1 MDRYTLLLIRA
12 FFHFSQSTPTCRL
25 PLARRSATRSNR
37 QTFFNRAGY
46 IQRRCH
52 IASRSAVGYRQSY
65 RFWYHRFN
73 AHTRHRA
80 LEEQTAMEALVRNVV
95 KFLVLAL
102 IHMHGSTKGASHNLV
117 HQLSLG
123 TATSL
128 KGTATSFSL
137 HTTLN
142 KTRMLHRRCRPQA
155 FFAWTYLPLPLA
167 LGQSQRI

>member
-12 FFHFSQSTPTCRL
+12 FFTCSRNTPTCRL

-52 IASRSAVGYRQSY
+52 IAPRSAIGDRW
-65 RFWYHRFN
+65 RHRLLYHRFN
-73 AHTRHRA
+73 AHTRHGA
-80 LEEQTAMEALVRNVV
+80 PEEQTAMKALVRDVV

-102 IHMHGSTKGASHNLV
+102 IHVHGSTKGASHNLV
-117 HQLSLG
+117 HQLPLNA
-123 TATSL
+123 ATSL

-137 HTTLN
+137 HTTLK
-142 KTRMLHRRCRPQA
+142 KTHVCHLRCRLQA
-155 FFAWTYLPLPLA
+155 FFACTCLPLPLD
-167 LGQSQRI
+167 LGQSRRM